1 MTVASRASRA
11 LGAVL
16 LPLSV
21 VPFVAIRGD
30 VIKEHAAYVRHMETQ
45 RPLGTAPA
53 PPLPGSAASPGL
65 EAPIRPS
72 VPLGRDVHLTLGGSD
87 VLLELN
93 RDAAAQGRR
102 VLVDA
107 NRDGTADFVV
117 SAPAGSSDVSV
128 RSCSFA
134 PPVDAT
140 VGVRA
145 DGGLAVHLPAAAV
158 GSTPR
163 LRVKA
168 HGPACAPGALDRA
181 IVLALPGGNG

>member
-1 MTVASRASRA
+1 VTNPSRKSRA

-21 VPFVAIRGD
+21 MPFVAIRGD
-30 VIKEHAAYVRHMETQ
+30 VISEHRAYVRHLQAQ

-53 PPLPGSAASPGL
+53 PPLPGSSASPGL
-65 EAPIRPS
+65 EAPVRPS
-72 VPLGRDVHLTLGGSD
+72 VPLGRDVHLTLGSAD

-93 RDAAAQGRR
+93 RDAVEQGRR
-102 VLVDA
+102 VLVDRD
-107 NRDGTADFVV
+107 RDGTADFVV
-117 SAPAGSSDVSV
+117 STPAGSPAV
-128 RSCSFA
+128 RVIPCRFG
-134 PPVDAT
+134 PNVDAK

-158 GSTPR
+158 GPAPR

-168 HGPACAPGALDRA
+168 HGPACAPGLLDHA
-181 IVLALPGGNG
+181 IALALPGGGG